1 MVDNSVGG
9 EISSDR
15 AFTLAANTLNNQGG
29 RLISSEALTLR
40 IAKALDNSLKGQV
53 LATDGLAIESQ
64 VLDNRAGTIG
74 SKGDARISVTSLDN
88 AEQGS
93 LVSEGRLELVADQV
107 SNGNQGRI
115 AARGVLEAAVG
126 TLLQQG
132 GELVSQGAW
141 TFAPTRSTTASPG

>member
-1 MVDNSVGG
+1 M
-9 EISSDR
+9 
-15 AFTLAANTLNNQGG
+15 
-29 RLISSEALTLR
+29 
-40 IAKALDNSLKGQV
+40 
-53 LATDGLAIESQ
+53 
-64 VLDNRAGTIG
+64 
-74 SKGDARISVTSLDN
+74 TSLDN

-132 GELVSQGAW
+132 GELV
-141 TFAPTRSTTASPG
+141 RPGSLDLR

>member
-1 MVDNSVGG
+1 M
-9 EISSDR
+9 
-15 AFTLAANTLNNQGG
+15 
-29 RLISSEALTLR
+29 
-40 IAKALDNSLKGQV
+40 
-53 LATDGLAIESQ
+53 
-64 VLDNRAGTIG
+64 DNRAGTIG

-93 LVSEGRLELVADQV
+93 LVSEGRLERPGEQR
-107 SNGNQGRI
+107 QPRRI

-132 GELVSQGAW
+132 GELVSQGSL

>member
-1 MVDNSVGG
+1 K
-9 EISSDR
+9 
-15 AFTLAANTLNNQGG
+15 T
-29 RLISSEALTLR
+29 
-40 IAKALDNSLKGQV
+40 LDNSLKGQV

-64 VLDNRAGTIG
+64 VLDNRAGIIG

-132 GELVSQGAW
+132 GELVSQGSLDL
-141 TFAPTRSTTASPG
+141 R

>member
-1 MVDNSVGG
+1 GMVDNSVGG

-40 IAKALDNSLKGQV
+40 IAKTLDNSLKGQV

-115 AARGVLEAAVG
+115 AA
-126 TLLQQG
+126 
-132 GELVSQGAW
+132 
-141 TFAPTRSTTASPG
+141 